1 MAVQVPFLDCCG
13 QPALDFVRCWVRSE
27 CGTVSLRVCRGC
39 GAHWYFHLKEYGIS
53 SDAYDRRSWYVRV
66 TEEEAQAFAQ
76 SDEPPSVRLFAERE
90 GIARTEDGIQK
101 MRGIPDFAG

>member
-13 QPALDFVRCWVRSE
+13 QPALDDVRCWVRSE
-27 CGTVSLRVCRGC
+27 CGTISLRICRGC

-53 SDAYDRRSWYVRV
+53 GAEYDRRSWYVRV
-66 TEEEAQAFAQ
+66 TEAEAPALAQ
-76 SDEPPSVRLFAERE
+76 SDRPPSIRLFADRD

-101 MRGIPDFAG
+101 IRGVPDFVG